1 MKRIK
6 TSCKIALLLATII
19 MLTSC
24 GRTEPPVSSETPVP
38 AENEAAVPETAVPTA
53 DPAATEKHQKQV
65 FAMDTVMILTAYGS
79 KAEEAL
85 DAAEARILELEADL
99 DPESETGSVHALNA
113 GAGQSVVLS
122 EDACKVM
129 STALEYWKRSGG
141 ALDPGMYP
149 LSKAWG
155 FIGGN
160 YRVPL
165 QEEIDAL
172 LAAKNTEGVVLDEST
187 CTAYVP
193 DGMEVSFGA
202 VAKGYTAQAVCDL
215 WAEMG
220 VESAILSLGGNVQT
234 LGEKKPDGNAWQ
246 VAVTDPHDTGSYV
259 GVLSVG
265 QAAVVTSGGYQRF
278 FTEGDTTYIHILDP
292 ETGYPVTG
300 EGDLI
305 SVTVVTDDGA
315 KADALSTTL
324 YVMGKDAALDFWR
337 EQGDFELV
345 LVTGGSHVIVTPG
358 LKDVFSG
365 EVDFYTYDYLD

>member
-1 MKRIK
+1 MKRTK
-6 TSCKIALLLATII
+6 TSCKAALFLALAI

-24 GRTEPPVSSETPVP
+24 GRTASPVP
-38 AENEAAVPETAVPTA
+38 AAE
-53 DPAATEKHQKQV
+53 PAADAAAAEKHQKQV
-65 FAMDTVMILTAYGS
+65 FAMDTVMILTAYGPN
-79 KAEEAL
+79 AEAAL

-99 DPESETGSVHALNA
+99 DPESETGSVHALNT
-113 GAGQSVVLS
+113 GAGRPVVVS
-122 EDACKVM
+122 KDCFNVM
-129 STALEYWKRSGG
+129 STAMEYWRRSGG

-160 YRVPL
+160 YRVPA
-165 QEEIDAL
+165 QTEISAL
-172 LAAKNTEGVVLDEST
+172 LSAKDTGGIRLDAAASSAAVPEGT
-187 CTAYVP
+187 
-193 DGMEVSFGA
+193 EVSFGA

-215 WAEMG
+215 MEELG

-234 LGEKKPDGNAWQ
+234 LGETKPDGSAWQ
-246 VAVTDPHDTGSYV
+246 VAVTDPRDTGSYL

-300 EGDLI
+300 EGDLV

-315 KADALSTTL
+315 KADALSTAL
-324 YVMGKDAALDFWR
+324 YVMGKDAALEFYR

-358 LKDVFSG
+358 LKDAFSG
-365 EVDFYTYDYLD
+365 EVGSYTYDYLA

>member
-1 MKRIK
+1 MKRTK
-6 TSCKIALLLATII
+6 TSCKIALLLAII
-19 MLTSC
+19 VMLTSC
-24 GRTEPPVSSETPVP
+24 GQAAAPLSAAET
-38 AENEAAVPETAVPTA
+38 ADRLEAAPAAETAQPTA
-53 DPAATEKHQKQV
+53 DPSAMEKHQKQV
-65 FAMDTVMILTAYGS
+65 FAMDTVMILTVYGPE
-79 KAEEAL
+79 AEAAL

-113 GAGQSVVLS
+113 GAGNSVLLS
-122 EDACKVM
+122 EDACNVM
-129 STALEYWKRSGG
+129 STALEYWRRSGG

-160 YRVPL
+160 YRVPP

-172 LAAKNTEGVVLDEST
+172 LAAKDTEGVVLDTDARS
-187 CTAYVP
+187 ASVP
-193 DGMEVSFGA
+193 EGTEISFGA

-234 LGEKKPDGNAWQ
+234 LGEAKPDGSAWQ
-246 VAVTDPHDTGSYV
+246 VAVIDPRDTGSYI
-259 GVLSVG
+259 GILSVG

-345 LVTGGSHVIVTPG
+345 LVTGGNHVIVTPG
-358 LKDVFSG
+358 LRNIFSG
-365 EVDFYTYDYLD
+365 EVGFYTYDYLD

>member
-1 MKRIK
+1 M
-6 TSCKIALLLATII
+6 
-19 MLTSC
+19 
-24 GRTEPPVSSETPVP
+24 
-38 AENEAAVPETAVPTA
+38 PTA
-53 DPAATEKHQKQV
+53 DAAAMEKHQKQV
-65 FAMDTVMILTAYGS
+65 FAMDTVMILTAYGPN
-79 KAEEAL
+79 AEAAL

-99 DPESETGSVHALNA
+99 DPESVTGSVHAMNA
-113 GAGQSVVLS
+113 GAGGQVVVS
-122 EDACKVM
+122 TDCYNVM
-129 STALEYWKRSGG
+129 STAMDTWRRSGG

-160 YRVPL
+160 YRVPP
-165 QEEIDAL
+165 QEEINAL
-172 LAAKNTEGVVLDEST
+172 LSAKNTGGILLDEAACAAT
-187 CTAYVP
+187 VP
-193 DGMEVSFGA
+193 VGTEVSFGA

-215 WAEMG
+215 MADMG

-234 LGEKKPDGNAWQ
+234 LGETKPDGGSWQ
-246 VAVTDPHDTGSYV
+246 VAVTDPRDTGSYV

-278 FTEGDTTYIHILDP
+278 FMEGDTTYIHILDP
-292 ETGYPVTG
+292 ETGWPVTDA
-300 EGDLI
+300 GDLI

-315 KADALSTTL
+315 KADALSTAL
-324 YVMGKDAALDFWR
+324 YVMGKDAALEFYR

-365 EVDFYTYDYLD
+365 EVGFYTYDYLD

>member
-1 MKRIK
+1 
-6 TSCKIALLLATII
+6 

-24 GRTEPPVSSETPVP
+24 GQAAASVP
-38 AENEAAVPETAVPTA
+38 AAETTPGAEQTQPQADAASM
-53 DPAATEKHQKQV
+53 EKHQKQV
-65 FAMDTVMILTAYGS
+65 FAMDTVMILTVYGPD
-79 KAEEAL
+79 AEAAL

-99 DPESETGSVHALNA
+99 DPESETGSVRALNA

-122 EDACKVM
+122 EDAYNVM
-129 STALEYWKRSGG
+129 STAMDYWRRSGG

-160 YRVPL
+160 YRVPP

-172 LAAKNTEGVVLDEST
+172 LAAKNTEGVVMDEDARS
-187 CTAYVP
+187 ASVP
-193 DGMEVSFGA
+193 EGTEISFGA

-234 LGEKKPDGNAWQ
+234 LGETKPDGSAWQ
-246 VAVTDPHDTGSYV
+246 VAVTDPRDTGSYI

-265 QAAVVTSGGYQRF
+265 QAAVVTSGGYQRY

-324 YVMGKDAALDFWR
+324 YVMGKDAALEFWR

-345 LVTGGSHVIVTPG
+345 LVTGGNHVIVTPG

-365 EVDFYTYDYLD
+365 EVGFYTYDYLD